1 VSEVANEAENSALV
15 VIAIVATDEAQ
26 NIVGCLRSLN
36 RFLYR
41 DFSVIICENGGYD
54 AFQRDLRELSKID
67 DLAPG
72 ADCGDIPAGQAE
84 SQRFCLGDDR
94 RPVTL
99 LRSRE
104 NRGYSGGVNA
114 CIAGAGN
121 NWGFIWVLN
130 PDTFPEPDALGA
142 LVRRQAEGGY
152 GIVGSRIVFVSSG
165 RVQLWGGMTYWA
177 LLGRCRS
184 LGVNKPFEATPN
196 VEDVE
201 GRMAVV
207 AGTSM
212 FVSRDYIEAVGV
224 MDEDF
229 FVYHEDTEWSLRRG
243 KFRLG
248 YAHDSVVRHVAGS
261 TSGSGG
267 PRPKRSRFNIYLSER
282 NRVLIAK
289 KRHPATWPVFA
300 LAALLQSFEFL
311 IRFHS
316 PRSFQFAL
324 DGWWAGLA
332 GETGM
337 PGFMRGKQGAAA
349 KVFLRRAD

>member
-1 VSEVANEAENSALV
+1 MFARLANRVGVRVSEVANAVESSPRV

-41 DFSVIICENGGYD
+41 DFGVIICENGGYD
-54 AFQRDLRELSKID
+54 PFERDLRELAKMD
-67 DLAPG
+67 DVAPA
-72 ADCGDIPAGQAE
+72 ADCGDISAGQAE
-84 SQRFCLGDDR
+84 SRRFCLGADR
-94 RPVTL
+94 RPVTI

-114 CIAGAGN
+114 CIAAAGN
-121 NWGFIWVLN
+121 NWDFIWVLN

-142 LVRRQAEGGY
+142 LVRRQAQGGY

-165 RVQLWGGMTYWA
+165 RVQLWGGLTYWP

-201 GRMAVV
+201 ARMDIV

-212 FVSRDYIEAVGV
+212 FVSRDYIETVGV

-229 FVYHEDTEWSLRRG
+229 FVYYEDTEWSLRRG
-243 KFRLG
+243 N
-248 YAHDSVVRHVAGS
+248 SVSDTPTIPWCAMSPVRPPAPVARGR
-261 TSGSGG
+261 SGRVSASIF
-267 PRPKRSRFNIYLSER
+267 PR
-282 NRVLIAK
+282 
-289 KRHPATWPVFA
+289 
-300 LAALLQSFEFL
+300 
-311 IRFHS
+311 
-316 PRSFQFAL
+316 
-324 DGWWAGLA
+324 
-332 GETGM
+332 ET
-337 PGFMRGKQGAAA
+337 ASS
-349 KVFLRRAD
+349 LRRNATRRRGRCSRLRRCCKPSSS